1 MTSSDYFRAGTNR
14 PRNAQSRAKIPSDQL
29 PQLREFLS
37 ISPLLQEIFG
47 ETLQLRIVIDA
58 DIAQKELIW
67 RLRKRRNPT
76 ARTALHE
83 AIDSET
89 IVALAPS
96 FLEQE
101 IKDHIAEI
109 AARANVP
116 VSCAVEEWQK
126 FRSCLHF
133 YDPEPVKQPD
143 PNCIDPDDLPYK
155 WVCEQLGAHAIY
167 STDNHFKKMSVP
179 LISVQLDLTVRD
191 YARANSER
199 LTIHLGTTFSLAI
212 GFRVLTALCKT
223 CMQMLKN
230 LPSEVRAILLAGA
243 FIAVAH
249 PKLRSKGIKL
259 FRSAFGQIDNLRPAL
274 GQAFIGLLIQAAM
287 AESTA
292 ARTGAEIQ
300 SLLPP
305 PRKLPAIV
313 IARSVCLVNKE
324 PLSLREIEE
333 HMAKGGYVSKSQNFR
348 AYLRRLLRKDE
359 RFIEVSPGQWTV
371 RTDRIASNS

>member
-1 MTSSDYFRAGTNR
+1 MIT
-14 PRNAQSRAKIPSDQL
+14 SDQL

-47 ETLQLRIVIDA
+47 ETLQLRVVIDA
-58 DIAQKELIW
+58 DIAQKEVIW

-83 AIDSET
+83 AIDSGT

-101 IKDHIAEI
+101 IRDHIAEI
-109 AARANVP
+109 AALANVP
-116 VSCAVEEWQK
+116 VSCAVQEWES
-126 FRSCLHF
+126 FASCLHF

-143 PNCIDPDDLPYK
+143 PDCVDPDDLPYK

-167 STDNHFKKMSVP
+167 STDNHFRKMSVP
-179 LISVQLDLTVRD
+179 LISVQLDLTFRD

-199 LTIHLGTTFSLAI
+199 LTIHLGTAFSLVV
-212 GFRVLTALCKT
+212 GFGVLTELCKT
-223 CMQMLKN
+223 CVQILKN
-230 LPSEVRAILLAGA
+230 LPSEVKVILVAGA
-243 FIAVAH
+243 FITVAH

-259 FRSAFGQIDNLRPAL
+259 LHSAFRQFDNLKPAL
-274 GQAFIGLLIQAAM
+274 GEAVNELLIQAAM
-287 AESTA
+287 AQSTA
-292 ARTGAEIQ
+292 ARTGTEIQ
-300 SLLPP
+300 SILPP
-305 PRKLPAIV
+305 PRKLSAIV
-313 IARSVCLVNKE
+313 RARAICLINKK

-333 HMAKGGYVSKSQNFR
+333 QMAKGGYVSRSQNFR
-348 AYLRRLLRKDE
+348 AYLRRLLRSDE

-371 RTDRIASNS
+371 RTERVP